1 MGGVFC
7 DTLFLQILNVSLP
20 VQTEVKI
27 LFYPP
32 NIIKSFVKA
41 R

>member
-1 MGGVFC
+1 MGGFFC
-7 DTLFLQILNVSLP
+7 DTLLQILNVSLP